1 MKPLHNKEWAQ
12 EKPSYYYIIHSKCFV
27 DSLLNDAHLSSYLPG
42 SNTLVILKKE
52 KNNDSDTYAVS

>member
-1 MKPLHNKEWAQ
+1 MSSGK
-12 EKPSYYYIIHSKCFV
+12 KPSYYYIIHSKCFV

-42 SNTLVILKKE
+42 SNILVILKKE